1 MNIAN
6 AIRRMRRLFRR
17 DRPGEPPTILFEGKQ
32 VTEWARQQ
40 AMVNMKADSAILDR
54 VKAIVIRECGGNIA
68 RGEIEFRRRFPEL
81 FEDDWTPDKL

>member
-17 DRPGEPPTILFEGKQ
+17 DPGQPPKILFEGQQ

-40 AMVNMKADSAILDR
+40 AIVNMKLDPERLQR
-54 VKAIVIRECGGNIA
+54 VKAIVIRECGGTIA

-81 FEDDWTPDKL
+81 FEED